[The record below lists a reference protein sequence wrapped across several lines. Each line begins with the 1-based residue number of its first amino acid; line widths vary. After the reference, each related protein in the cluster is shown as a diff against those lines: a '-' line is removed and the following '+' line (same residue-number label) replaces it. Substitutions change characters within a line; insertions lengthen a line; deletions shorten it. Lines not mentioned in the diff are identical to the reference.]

1 MPPDNK
7 LLWAISF
14 HHLCNDGTLM
24 ALVALLPVLVVEM
37 DISYYDV
44 GLLGFGLILTVVIQ
58 YGVGKY
64 ADRKFSKYLLESG
77 ASLMAISFVLLLFVN
92 DFPGLF
98 AAVIVM
104 RIGAAFYHP
113 VGTSWITRAF
123 GGQYL
128 DNALG
133 VQSGV
138 GNLGVI
144 IALGTSG
151 YLGEAYS
158 WKLPCLLWAG
168 LNATAVA
175 VGLLT
180 IKETGLKPPEHRRVE
195 KIQSRV
201 TLGKIGLL
209 VLPIISG
216 GALYQV
222 TSYFGPLNLTKHGDW
237 SAGTADLVFALWIGI
252 GTITSYSY
260 GRITSRFDRM
270 KILKIAYAVSIVSV
284 LILGVVD
291 SWYIIGPVVMVYGAL
306 LYLTYPALFAMVTAA
321 TEERERGTAFGILF
335 GFQLGGGAAT
345 VFLCGIIADT
355 LGDPSYSFAIVA
367 VLAAVS
373 LMAIQFWTGDG
384 TVGIKNRTSGS

>member
-1 MPPDNK
+1 
-7 LLWAISF
+7 
-14 HHLCNDGTLM
+14 M

-44 GLLGFGLILTVVIQ
+44 GLLGFGLVLTVVIQ

-175 VGLLT
+175 VGLLA

-284 LILGVVD
+284 LILGVVN

-306 LYLTYPALFAMVTAA
+306 LYLTYPTLFAMVTAA

-373 LMAIQFWTGDG
+373 LMAIQSWTGNG
-384 TVGIKNRTSGS
+384 TVGIKDRTSGS